1 MRSKMRSRSAKGF
14 RYPATA
20 WNNSLRRSQRR
31 KLRVETSARQTVLL
45 AECGFAGA
53 GLVEEIGGGSD

>member
-1 MRSKMRSRSAKGF
+1 
-14 RYPATA
+14 
-20 WNNSLRRSQRR
+20 
-31 KLRVETSARQTVLL
+31 VETSARQTVLL